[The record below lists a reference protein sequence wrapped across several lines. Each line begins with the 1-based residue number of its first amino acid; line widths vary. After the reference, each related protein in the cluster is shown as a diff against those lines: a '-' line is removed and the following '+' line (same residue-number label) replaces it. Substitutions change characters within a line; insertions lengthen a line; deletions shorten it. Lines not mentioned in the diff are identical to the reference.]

1 MDHQEQNI
9 FTPILAGRAAGWGFC
24 RSVRP
29 SSLNVG
35 LGGFSSLSPSPI
47 VALTAARGFSASFGW
62 QTLRDCPEA
71 FPLTPVG
78 ETGNATQPR
87 TTSVKSELRLLPG
100 SLDAGSSPA
109 GGFPFRSDPP
119 RDCFVVRPYP
129 AFLRLSRRDFRS
141 LNMAEVFWL
150 TVFVTLALWLG
161 GSL

>member
-1 MDHQEQNI
+1 MD
-9 FTPILAGRAAGWGFC
+9 TPTHNLAPSAAIRAVAGGFNLSGLAGQRD
-24 RSVRP
+24 RR
-29 SSLNVG
+29 
-35 LGGFSSLSPSPI
+35 GFSIILSPSPR
-47 VALTAARGFSASFGW
+47 ADLPTAQGFSAGFGQ

-109 GGFPFRSDPP
+109 GGFSFRSDPP

-141 LNMAEVFWL
+141 LAMSKIFWL
-150 TVFVTLALWLG
+150 TAAVTLALWLG
-161 GSL
+161 GAL